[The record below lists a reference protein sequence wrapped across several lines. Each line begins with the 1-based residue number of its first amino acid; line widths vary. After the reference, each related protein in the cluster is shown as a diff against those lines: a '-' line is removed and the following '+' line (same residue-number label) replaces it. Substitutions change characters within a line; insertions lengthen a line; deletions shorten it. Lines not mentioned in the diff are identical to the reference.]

1 MVGAFG
7 MAALGMKGKKAK
19 KGSLSRL
26 AGRNKKISAR
36 QKAAM
41 QKAAKAGNIG
51 QVVKAMKAGKQA
63 RKATLLGLVKPGMAF
78 KSSKGTKVVGKP
90 KPKAST
96 AKRATA
102 ARTQKRATDARAK
115 ATAKRNTR
123 AASARA
129 KARTT
134 SARAKAMRM
143 RRGGR

>member
-7 MAALGMKGKKAK
+7 MAALGMKGKNNKKISARKKAAMQQAVKAGNLGQAFKVLKAGQKAK
-19 KGSLSRL
+19 KGSL
-26 AGRNKKISAR
+26 
-36 QKAAM
+36 
-41 QKAAKAGNIG
+41 IG
-51 QVVKAMKAGKQA
+51 
-63 RKATLLGLVKPGMAF
+63 GLVKQ
-78 KSSKGTKVVGKP
+78 GTKVVGKP
-90 KPKAST
+90 KAKAST
-96 AKRATA
+96 AKRAAA
-102 ARTQKRATDARAK
+102 ARTKKRTTDARAK